1 MREKKKEKIKKR
13 IKLKKLKNEEPK
25 KFHKPTSIN
34 SKKIKVFFLC
44 SNFLFIAILA
54 QIKTKTMSSIT
65 ILIIIIIY
73 FGLLLLISNII
84 SKKGSD
90 NDTFFK
96 ANKNSKWYLV
106 AFGMIGTAL
115 SGVTFISVPGEVG
128 NPDLQFKYFQF
139 VLGNA
144 IGMIVVATVLLPLY
158 YRMNLTSI
166 YSYIEKRLGVVS
178 YKTAASI
185 FLISRTIGSAFRLYL
200 VVIVLQ
206 KFVFDDFGI
215 PFAITVLLSLA
226 FIFAY
231 TYRGGLKTII
241 ITDTLQTFFL
251 VSSVFLTIIFIC
263 NSLDL
268 SFLQAFETVK
278 DSNYSKIFFFDDF
291 NKGNYFWKQLLG
303 GMFVT
308 IAMVGLDQDLMQKN
322 LSCKNIGEAKKN
334 MFVFTGIFV
343 LINIF
348 FLSVGALLYIYA
360 EKNGIVVPMVDGSP
374 RTDLLFPEIAF
385 HHLSIVPAIVF
396 LLGLTAATFATTD
409 SALTAL
415 TTSFCVDFL
424 GMDKEQN
431 SNSENPKTQ
440 KEKEFRNKKLIKTRH
455 LVHIGFSI
463 LMFLVIIIFNSL
475 NDKSVVTMIFKVASY
490 TYGPLLGL
498 YVFGLLMKTKTVHD
512 KFVPIICIIS
522 PLLCLL
528 ISQNAVTL
536 LGDYKIDNE
545 LIIVNGFI
553 TFIGLLLI
561 SKPALENTRF

>member
-1 MREKKKEKIKKR
+1 MS
-13 IKLKKLKNEEPK
+13 P
-25 KFHKPTSIN
+25 F
-34 SKKIKVFFLC
+34 
-44 SNFLFIAILA
+44 AIL
-54 QIKTKTMSSIT
+54 S
-65 ILIIIIIY
+65 LIVVY
-73 FGLLLLISNII
+73 FGLLFII
-84 SKKGSD
+84 SYFVSRKDSG
-90 NDTFFK
+90 NEAFFK

-139 VLGNA
+139 ILGNA
-144 IGMIVVATVLLPLY
+144 IGFLIIAKVLLPLY

-166 YSYIEKRLGVVS
+166 YGYIEQRLGTVS

-206 KFVFDDFGI
+206 RYVFDYYGI
-215 PFAITVLLSLA
+215 PFALTVLISLA
-226 FIFAY
+226 LIFAY
-231 TYRGGLKTII
+231 TYKGGLKTII

-263 NSLDL
+263 NHLDL
-268 SFLQAFETVK
+268 SFFEAFETVK
-278 DSNYSKIFFFDDF
+278 ESQYSKIFFFDDYQS
-291 NKGNYFWKQLLG
+291 GNYFWKQLLG
-303 GMFVT
+303 GIFVT

-322 LSCKNIGEAKKN
+322 LSCATIGEAQKN
-334 MFVFTGIFV
+334 MFTFTGIFV

-360 EKNGIVVPMVDGSP
+360 AKNGIDVPLDLVSGKE

-385 HHLSIVPAIVF
+385 NHLTLIPAIVF

-424 GMDKEQN
+424 GMDKAANQN
-431 SNSENPKTQ
+431 KPNIV
-440 KEKEFRNKKLIKTRH
+440 RNRH
-455 LVHIGFSI
+455 LVHIGFSL
-463 LMFLVIIIFNSL
+463 LMFIVILIFNSL
-475 NDKSVVTMIFKVASY
+475 TDQSVVSMIFTVASY

-498 YVFGLLMKTKTVHD
+498 YAFGLFIKSKTVHD
-512 KFVPIICIIS
+512 KLVPIVCVIA
-522 PLLCLL
+522 PL
-528 ISQNAVTL
+528 
-536 LGDYKIDNE
+536 
-545 LIIVNGFI
+545 I
-553 TFIGLLLI
+553 TFWINSNASEWFSGYVFSVEIIIINGIITLIGLLFI
-561 SKPALENTRF
+561 SKSTQENTRF

>member
-1 MREKKKEKIKKR
+1 MT
-13 IKLKKLKNEEPK
+13 P
-25 KFHKPTSIN
+25 
-34 SKKIKVFFLC
+34 
-44 SNFLFIAILA
+44 
-54 QIKTKTMSSIT
+54 IT
-65 ILIIIIIY
+65 ILIIIVIY
-73 FGLLLLISNII
+73 FGLLILISNIVTRK
-84 SKKGSD
+84 STD

-139 VLGNA
+139 VIGNA
-144 IGMIVVATVLLPLY
+144 LGFLIIAKVLLPLY

-166 YSYIEKRLGVVS
+166 YSYIEQRLGIVS

-206 KFVFDDFGI
+206 RYVFDAFNV
-215 PFAITVLLSLA
+215 PFALTVLISLGL
-226 FIFAY
+226 IFAY

-251 VSSVFLTIIFIC
+251 VTSVFLTIFFIC
-263 NSLDL
+263 QSLDL
-268 SFLQAFETVK
+268 SAIQAFETVK
-278 DSNYSKIFFFDDF
+278 NSNYSKIFFFEDYL
-291 NKGNYFWKQLLG
+291 KGTYFWKQLLG
-303 GMFVT
+303 GIFVT

-322 LSCKNIGEAKKN
+322 LSCATIGEAQKN
-334 MFVFTGIFV
+334 MFTFTGIFV

-348 FLSVGALLYIYA
+348 FLSVGALLYLFA
-360 EKNGIVVPMVDGSP
+360 EKNGIQIPMVDGVA

-385 HHLSIVPAIVF
+385 NHLTIVPAVIF

-424 GMDKEQN
+424 GMDKTENQN
-431 SNSENPKTQ
+431 KPNIV
-440 KEKEFRNKKLIKTRH
+440 RTRH
-455 LVHIGFSI
+455 WVHVGFSF
-463 LMFLVIIIFNSL
+463 LMFLVIIIFYAV
-475 NDKSVVTMIFKVASY
+475 NDASVVKMIFKVASY

-498 YVFGLLMKTKTVHD
+498 YAFGLFMKTKTVHD
-512 KFVPIICIIS
+512 KLVPFI
-522 PLLCLL
+522 CLL
-528 ISQNAVTL
+528 SPTICFFISSYSVELFGNYTF
-536 LGDYKIDNE
+536 DNE
-545 LIIVNGFI
+545 LIIVNGLI

-561 SKPALENTRF
+561 SKPATENTRY

>member
-1 MREKKKEKIKKR
+1 MS
-13 IKLKKLKNEEPK
+13 
-25 KFHKPTSIN
+25 PT
-34 SKKIKVFFLC
+34 
-44 SNFLFIAILA
+44 
-54 QIKTKTMSSIT
+54 T

-73 FGLLLLISNII
+73 FGLLILISNIV
-84 SKKGSD
+84 SKKSAD

-144 IGMIVVATVLLPLY
+144 LGFIIIAKVLLPLY

-166 YSYIEKRLGVVS
+166 YGYIEQRLGVIS
-178 YKTAASI
+178 YKTAATI
-185 FLISRTIGSAFRLYL
+185 FLISRTIGSSFRLYL
-200 VVIVLQ
+200 VIIVLQ
-206 KFVFDDFGI
+206 RYVFDAFQV
-215 PFAITVLLSLA
+215 PFALTVMISLGL
-226 FIFAY
+226 IFAY

-251 VSSVFLTIIFIC
+251 VSSVFLTILFVC
-263 NSLDL
+263 QSLDF
-268 SFLQAFETVK
+268 SFFQAFDAIK
-278 DSNYSKIFFFDDF
+278 NSNYSKVFFFDDYL
-291 NKGNYFWKQLLG
+291 KGNYFWKQILG

-322 LSCKNIGEAKKN
+322 LSCKNIGEAQKN
-334 MFVFTGIFV
+334 MYTFTGIFV
-343 LINIF
+343 IINIF

-360 EKNGIVVPMVDGSP
+360 QKNGIAVPMVGDVK

-385 HHLSIVPAIVF
+385 NHLTIIPSVVF

-424 GMDKEQN
+424 GMDKQIEN
-431 SNSENPKTQ
+431 SNKEIPNSKI
-440 KEKEFRNKKLIKTRH
+440 EKEIHDKKLIKTRH
-455 LVHIGFSI
+455 FVHVGFSM

-498 YVFGLLMKTKTVHD
+498 YAFGLFVKTKTVHD
-512 KFVPIICIIS
+512 KFVPFI
-522 PLLCLL
+522 CLL
-528 ISQNAVTL
+528 SPAVCFLISKNSAALFGNYV
-536 LGDYKIDNE
+536 IDNE
-545 LIIVNGFI
+545 LIIVNGLI
-553 TFIGLLLI
+553 TFIGLLMI
-561 SKPALENTRF
+561 SKPATENTRY